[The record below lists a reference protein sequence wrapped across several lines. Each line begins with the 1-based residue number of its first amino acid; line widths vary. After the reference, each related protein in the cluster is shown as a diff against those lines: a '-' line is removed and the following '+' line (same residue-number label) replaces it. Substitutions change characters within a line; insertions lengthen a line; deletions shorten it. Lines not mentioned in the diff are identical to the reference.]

1 MKFFTVQQISDLVGL
16 SPGRIYEA
24 IRAGLLP
31 AVHFGRQVRI
41 EEQAFHDWVRGGGQK
56 HPAGHNRAS

>member
-1 MKFFTVQQISDLVGL
+1 MKFLTVQQISDLVGL

-24 IRAGLLP
+24 VRLGLLP
-31 AVHFGRQVRI
+31 AVHIGRQVRI
-41 EEQAFHDWVRGGGQK
+41 EEQAFHDWVSGGGQR